1 MSSVSRPRYAFLS
14 SPRWLGLIA
23 GIVAVSVVCTLLG
36 FWQWSRYEAR
46 AEQVDLVETNYQ
58 RDPVPLTDLVPS
70 PQAALD
76 TGDEWRQVQV
86 TGEYVGDVLVLP
98 QRGVGGTPA
107 DHVLGVLA
115 VDVGAAEPWLMLVD
129 RGWYRTDTFADHGP
143 AQERPEGQ
151 VQAALRLRPAEEPSP
166 RVLDAGQV
174 HRLNPAQ
181 AAQVALGEIPD
192 GEAELVEGVYGQLAA
207 ESQGGSAVVPAEL
220 SMLPRPAADLGSH
233 LSYALQW
240 WVFALGCYVGL
251 VILARREARDLRPS
265 VSRDAGDDSGDH
277 RPGGRGDDS
286 RRRVRARDQDA
297 EDEDIES
304 QLQARATSSA

>member
-1 MSSVSRPRYAFLS
+1 MSSRYAFIT
-14 SPRWLGLIA
+14 SPRWLALIA
-23 GIVAVSVVCTLLG
+23 GIVALSVVCALLG

-46 AEQVDLVETNYQ
+46 AEHVDLVETNYE
-58 RDPVPLTDLVPS
+58 REPVALTELISS
-70 PQAALD
+70 PQAPLD
-76 TGDEWRQVQV
+76 PGDQWRQVEV
-86 TGEYVGDVLVLP
+86 TGEYVGEVLVLP

-107 DHVLGVLA
+107 DHVLGMLA
-115 VDVGAAEPWLMLVD
+115 VDAGAGEPWLMLVD
-129 RGWYRTDTFADHGP
+129 RGWYRTDSFADHSA

-151 VQAALRLRPAEEPSP
+151 VRAVLRLRPAEEPSP

-174 HRLNPAQ
+174 HQLNPGQ
-181 AAQVALGEIPD
+181 AAHLSLSEIPD

-251 VILARREARDLRPS
+251 VILARREARDPRTAG
-265 VSRDAGDDSGDH
+265 SRDPDSESA
-277 RPGGRGDDS
+277 RPRPEGRGA
-286 RRRVRARDQDA
+286 RRPRVRDRDA
-297 EDEDIES
+297 EDEDIEA
-304 QLQARATSSA
+304 QIQARATSSA